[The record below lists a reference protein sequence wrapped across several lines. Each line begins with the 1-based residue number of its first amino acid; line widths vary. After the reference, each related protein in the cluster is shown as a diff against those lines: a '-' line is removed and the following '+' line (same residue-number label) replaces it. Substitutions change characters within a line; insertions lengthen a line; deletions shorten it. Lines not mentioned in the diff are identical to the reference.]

1 MNQDETKK
9 SEIPPNADHRA
20 VLIVH
25 FDGSNQ
31 VSSLNLLRHIKGG
44 EGSSKTERKKSLV
57 VVVLVDGVLLNCLV
71 THIYC
76 MLRDVILN
84 DILFVILILSFLL
97 LFFLNKKEQDEG
109 SLCGFFCNRC
119 SRCPRTHVPNHR
131 SS

>member
-84 DILFVILILSFLL
+84 DL
-97 LFFLNKKEQDEG
+97 EAYHGDDG
-109 SLCGFFCNRC
+109 
-119 SRCPRTHVPNHR
+119 
-131 SS
+131 